1 MTYRHIKFDVSDEI
15 ATITLNRPEARNAL
29 STEMRE
35 DMSTALEEI
44 KDRAG
49 DDVKA
54 VILTGSVKR

>member
-44 KDRAG
+44 KDR
-49 DDVKA
+49 
-54 VILTGSVKR
+54 